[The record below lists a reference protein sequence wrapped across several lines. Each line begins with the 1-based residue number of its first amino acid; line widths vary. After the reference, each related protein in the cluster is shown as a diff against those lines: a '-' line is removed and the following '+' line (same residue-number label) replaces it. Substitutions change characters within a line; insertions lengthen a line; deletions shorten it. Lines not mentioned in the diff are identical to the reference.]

1 MFFQVRYGRNIIKK
15 FRPNASEFDLE
26 TGSNVTFRE
35 FVLYILADDSTN
47 GNEHWEPVY
56 NLCHPCSL
64 NYNFIGRYET
74 LLEDACALLDM
85 VGAPPVNFPYTRSSD
100 TAKKIKMYFQQLSMT
115 DIQRLYK
122 KYEYDFKLF
131 GYTLEDLLGFDLP

>member
-1 MFFQVRYGRNIIKK
+1 M
-15 FRPNASEFDLE
+15 E
-26 TGSNVTFRE
+26 TGANVTFRE
-35 FVLYILADDSTN
+35 FVSYILADDSTN
-47 GNEHWEPVY
+47 GNEHWEPIY

-74 LLEDACALLDM
+74 LVEDACALLDM
-85 VGAPPVNFPYTRSSD
+85 VGAPRINFPYTRSSN
-100 TAKKIKMYFQQLSMT
+100 TASKIKTYFQQLSMG
-115 DIQRLYK
+115 DIQDLYK